1 VTSYITDDQLI
12 NALSTDQFYICIS
25 LASFASRRVQ
35 AKSVLLDVIYFGS
48 TPKGTLGKNTLTS
61 ATSGAGIAGA
71 IIGGVLGVI
80 ALVSVLCVV
89 TVLLLAYYVQRRSQV
104 PVKQEARK
112 IVEMQEVYTPPSTS
126 THVYDQLPTYTYS
139 SAHNSIDVVSHAP
152 AEYQTLIQHVVVPE
166 TTVEQANKPV
176 IVDSIV
182 PEVVVEEEPE
192 YQTSIQDTI
201 PELVERPTESVSV
214 DSETVQEA
222 DSHLP
227 AHSVL
232 ESTVT
237 EPERAEESVT
247 NEPEVVAQEQQP
259 EPAIGTVTEQ
269 VPENVTHTVTEQE
282 PESVII
288 EFPEVESKS
297 ENIDPQ

>member
-1 VTSYITDDQLI
+1 VTSYIADDQLI

-71 IIGGVLGVI
+71 IIGGVLGAI

-89 TVLLLAYYVQRRSQV
+89 TVLLLAHYVQRRSQV

-112 IVEMQEVYTPPSTS
+112 TVEMQEVYTPPSTS
-126 THVYDQLPTYTYS
+126 THVYDQLPTYAYS
-139 SAHNSIDVVSHAP
+139 SALNSIDIVSHAP
-152 AEYQTLIQHVVVPE
+152 AEYQTLIQNVVVPE
-166 TTVEQANKPV
+166 TTVEQVNEPV

-182 PEVVVEEEPE
+182 PEVV
-192 YQTSIQDTI
+192 
-201 PELVERPTESVSV
+201 VERPTESVSV
-214 DSETVQEA
+214 DSETVPEA

-227 AHSVL
+227 VDSVP

-247 NEPEVVAQEQQP
+247 NEPEVVVQEEQP
-259 EPAIGTVTEQ
+259 EPAIGTATEQ
-269 VPENVTHTVTEQE
+269 VLENVTHTEQE

-288 EFPEVESKS
+288 EFTEVESKS
-297 ENIDPQ
+297 ETIDPQ